1 MLYENLNEI
10 ELVEEA
16 IKHGEGKLGKGGS
29 LLVFTGE
36 KTGRSPKDKHIV
48 REKNTEEK
56 IWWENNRSMSTA
68 HFDTL
73 HRDMLE
79 HQKGKRCYSQ
89 ALQASMNTDEFFNIE
104 VTTELAW
111 HSLFIRHLLKV
122 PSTES
127 LNNFKPDF
135 KILNCPSFFSDPNR
149 HGCVS
154 KTTIAISFEK
164 KLVLICGTGYAGE
177 NKKSVFTLLNF
188 LLPERST
195 MPMHCSANHSIS
207 NEDDVAL
214 FFGLSGTGKTTL
226 SADPDRVLIGDDEHG
241 WSEDG
246 VFNMEGGCY
255 AKTIN
260 LSYEDEPQIFS
271 TTEKFSTV
279 IENMTFESSDRS
291 LKFTDSSITENM
303 RCAYPI
309 SYIENSSKSGYG
321 GTPKNIILLTCD
333 AFGVLPP
340 VARLTPAEAVFY
352 FLSGF
357 TSKVAGTEDGIKEP
371 VPTFSTCFGAPFMPQ
386 KPEVYGQLLW
396 DKINKAEPTC
406 WLLNTGWSGGS
417 YGKGKRIS
425 IELTRKILKF
435 ILSNNADFQTRT
447 DQFFNF
453 SVPIEIDDVP
463 KNLLDPRAN
472 WTNGNDY
479 DKSAA
484 KLRSMFVSNFHQF
497 SSINEKIDGVYN
509 HLKND

>member
-1 MLYENLNEI
+1 MVYENLNEI

-29 LLVFTGE
+29 LIVFTGE
-36 KTGRSPKDKHIV
+36 KTGRSPNDKHIV
-48 REKNTEEK
+48 REKTTEDK

-73 HRDMLE
+73 HMDMLE
-79 HQKGKRCYSQ
+79 HQKGKRCYTQ

-127 LNNFKPDF
+127 LNNFKPHF

-164 KLVLICGTGYAGE
+164 KCVLICGTGYAGE

-207 NEDDVAL
+207 NDDDVAL

-241 WSEDG
+241 WSENG
-246 VFNMEGGCY
+246 VFNIEGGCY

-260 LSYEDEPQIFS
+260 LSFEDEPQIFS

-279 IENMTFESSDRS
+279 IENMNFEPSDRS

-309 SYIENSSKSGYG
+309 SYIKNSSKSGYG
-321 GTPKNIILLTCD
+321 GVPKNIILLTCD

-396 DKINKAEPTC
+396 DKINKAEPIC

-435 ILSNNADFQTRT
+435 ILSNKADFKART

-453 SVPIEIDDVP
+453 SVPVEIDGVP

-472 WTNGNDY
+472 WTNGSDY
-479 DKSAA
+479 DNSAA
-484 KLRSMFVSNFHQF
+484 KLKSMFVNNFHQF
-497 SSINEKIDGVYN
+497 SSINEKIDGVFN

>member
-1 MLYENLNEI
+1 MVYENLNEI

-29 LLVFTGE
+29 LIVFTGE
-36 KTGRSPKDKHIV
+36 KTGRSPNDKHIV
-48 REKNTEEK
+48 REKNTEDK

-73 HRDMLE
+73 HMDMLE
-79 HQKGKRCYSQ
+79 HQKGKRCYTQ

-127 LNNFKPDF
+127 LNNFKPHF

-164 KLVLICGTGYAGE
+164 KCVLICGTGYAGE

-207 NEDDVAL
+207 NDDDVAL

-241 WSEDG
+241 WSETG
-246 VFNMEGGCY
+246 VFNIEGGCY

-260 LSYEDEPQIFS
+260 LSFEDEPQIFS

-279 IENMTFESSDRS
+279 IENMNFEPSDRS

-309 SYIENSSKSGYG
+309 SYIKNSSKSGYG
-321 GTPKNIILLTCD
+321 GVPKNIILLTCD

-396 DKINKAEPTC
+396 DKINKAEPVC

-435 ILSNNADFQTRT
+435 ILSSKADFQART

-453 SVPIEIDDVP
+453 SVPVEIDGVP

-472 WTNGNDY
+472 WTNGSDY
-479 DKSAA
+479 DNSAA
-484 KLRSMFVSNFHQF
+484 KLKSMFVNNFHQF
-497 SSINEKIDGVYN
+497 SSINEKIDGVFN